1 MRALTF
7 RSALLPAALAIVSA
21 ALTSPGFAQTADKP
35 TVNVGDAWSYAQT
48 TETGKETKEVHW
60 TRRVVAVGADGYE
73 AQVGD
78 RVFRFDPSGNF
89 VDPKGAEYHRTTYRF
104 PMQVGAEW
112 TYTAKFG
119 TQVLMEQHGSYKV
132 VAFESLTVPAGTF
145 DCFKVEGKADAAYK
159 ASYQQQVRETY
170 WYCPKVNGVAKLSRE
185 TAVTARDSPSSREK
199 VEQMLTKYAPKG

>member
-1 MRALTF
+1 MRAIPF
-7 RSALLPAALAIVSA
+7 RSALSPAVLALVSA

-35 TVNVGDAWSYAQT
+35 TVNVGDAWFYAQT
-48 TETGKETKEVHW
+48 SDTGKETKEVNW

-78 RVFRFDPSGNF
+78 RVFRFDPSGNV
-89 VDPKGAEYHRTTYRF
+89 VDPKGAEYHRMTYRF

-119 TQVLMEQHGSYKV
+119 TQVLMEQRGSYKV

-185 TAVTARDSPSSREK
+185 TTVTSRDSPSSREK
-199 VEQMLTKYAPKG
+199 VEQVLTKYAAKG

>member
-1 MRALTF
+1 MRAIAF

-60 TRRVVAVGADGYE
+60 TRRVVAVGADGYD

-89 VDPKGAEYHRTTYRF
+89 ADPKGPEFQRTVYKF

-112 TYTAKFG
+112 TYSARFG
-119 TQVLMEQHGSYKV
+119 TQVVMDQRGSYKV
-132 VAFESLTVPAGTF
+132 VAFEPLTVPAGTF
-145 DCFKVEGKADAAYK
+145 DCFKVEGKAEAAYK
-159 ASYQQQVRETY
+159 ASYQQQLRETY
-170 WYCPKVNGVAKLSRE
+170 WYCPKANGVAKLSRE
-185 TAVTARDSPSSREK
+185 TVTTSRDSPSSREK
-199 VEQMLTKYAPKG
+199 IEQVLTKYAPKG